1 MILRH
6 HRPFY
11 ITQILQRTRK
21 GKHFLQETC
30 QTWRMDSFIDS
41 IVYPF
46 LDMHELPSTDYLQWA
61 DEESPPVLIS
71 RVDLTRNEKEAS
83 MR

>member
-1 MILRH
+1 
-6 HRPFY
+6 
-11 ITQILQRTRK
+11 
-21 GKHFLQETC
+21 
-30 QTWRMDSFIDS
+30 MDSFIGS

-46 LDMHELPSTDYLQWA
+46 LDMHELPSPEYLQWA

-71 RVDLTRNEKEAS
+71 RVDLTPNEKEAS